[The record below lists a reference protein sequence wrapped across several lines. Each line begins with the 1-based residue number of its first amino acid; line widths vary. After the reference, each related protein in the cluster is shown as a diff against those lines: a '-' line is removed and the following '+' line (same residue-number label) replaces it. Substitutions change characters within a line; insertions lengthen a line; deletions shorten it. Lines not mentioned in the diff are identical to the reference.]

1 MKDKT
6 NYPGKSRKHINI
18 LLEPHRGELLSEYVK
33 KVDKKRSD
41 VLREIIY
48 SFLCEE
54 YGPEIYS
61 QAVAKDQSE
70 WEQVIQNRT
79 DGRALSKMIRTTQAN
94 KKDEEPF
101 KKWMEEN
108 VKPEIEVETKKEEE
122 TVDEEKKE
130 DK

>member
-1 MKDKT
+1 MKDKV

-18 LLEPHRGELLSEYVK
+18 LLEPHRGELLSEYVR

-61 QAVAKDQSE
+61 EAVAKDQSE

-79 DGRALSKMIRTTQAN
+79 CLLYTSPSPRDATLSRMPSSA
-94 KKDEEPF
+94 
-101 KKWMEEN
+101 
-108 VKPEIEVETKKEEE
+108 
-122 TVDEEKKE
+122 
-130 DK
+130 

>member
-6 NYPGKSRKHINI
+6 NYPGKRRKHINI

-48 SFLCEE
+48 SFLRKE

-61 QAVAKDQSE
+61 EALAKDQSE
-70 WEQVIQNRT
+70 WEQVVQNRT
-79 DGRALSKMIRTTQAN
+79 DGRALSKMIRATQAGN
-94 KKDEEPF
+94 KRDEEPS
-101 KKWMEEN
+101 
-108 VKPEIEVETKKEEE
+108 
-122 TVDEEKKE
+122 
-130 DK
+130 

>member
-18 LLEPHRGELLSEYVK
+18 LLEPHRGELLTEYVQ

-41 VLREIIY
+41 VLRDIIY
-48 SFLCEE
+48 EFLRNE

-61 QAVAKDQSE
+61 EAVAKDQSE

-79 DGRALSKMIRTTQAN
+79 DGRALSKMIRTTQAK
-94 KKDEEPF
+94 KKDEEAP
-101 KKWMEEN
+101 
-108 VKPEIEVETKKEEE
+108 
-122 TVDEEKKE
+122 
-130 DK
+130 

>member
-41 VLREIIY
+41 VLRDIIY
-48 SFLCEE
+48 KFLRNEF
-54 YGPEIYS
+54 GSEIYS
-61 QAVAKDQSE
+61 EAVAKDQSE

-94 KKDEEPF
+94 KKDEEPS
-101 KKWMEEN
+101 
-108 VKPEIEVETKKEEE
+108 
-122 TVDEEKKE
+122 
-130 DK
+130 